1 MKIATKI
8 ISVVGI
14 ALFFAGCTGNSVP
27 LHKQQKTVRQVK
39 GHYYYLPVSTE
50 GGKLRAKSAYVSNI
64 TSSGLLQCKKNY
76 LWIANT
82 KEAIKA
88 EKAVKLYTSILT
100 PSEIKEF
107 TTHSTS
113 IPKKNSKE
121 FQNLI
126 KVETKLAKYGQSYC
140 IRPMSQKEVKQYQA
154 YLMQQQK
161 INNDPQVIAARANQQ
176 AAMLNYQA
184 ATATKNVNYNVN
196 HSGFVNYS
204 GSVYHY

>member
-1 MKIATKI
+1 MATKI
-8 ISVVGI
+8 ISVASI
-14 ALFFAGCTGNSVP
+14 ALFFVGCTSNSLP
-27 LHKQQKTVRQVK
+27 LHKQQKSVRQVK
-39 GHYYYLPVSTE
+39 GHYYYLPVNTD
-50 GGKLRAKSAYVSNI
+50 GGKLGTKSAYVSNI
-64 TSSGLLQCKKNY
+64 TSSGLLQCKKDY
-76 LWIANT
+76 LWIANK

-88 EKAVKLYTSILT
+88 DNAAKLYLSSLT
-100 PSEIKEF
+100 PSELKEF

-126 KVETKLAKYGQSYC
+126 KVDTELAKHGQSYC
-140 IRPMSQKEVKQYQA
+140 IRPMLQKEVKQYQA
-154 YLMQQQK
+154 YMIQQQK
-161 INNDPQVIAARANQQ
+161 INNDPRVIAARANQQ
-176 AAMLNYQA
+176 AAMINYQA